1 MILIIPVLVMDNDG
15 DFKFLVIM
23 IVGILVISLLI
34 NAFLASD
41 PRSLSAPP
49 IRMQGYVTGNGDPVS
64 GYYIASAFSAPNPAD
79 SGSFQASK

>member
-1 MILIIPVLVMDNDG
+1 MILIIPVLAMDNNG
-15 DFKFLVIM
+15 DFKFLVII

-64 GYYIASAFSAPNPAD
+64 GYYIASPFSVAHPAD
-79 SGSFQASK
+79 SGPFHASR